1 MQSLYNMFHQWLMFA
16 VKSTID
22 VVVTGDFS
30 SANIEF
36 LKSIKSLVLQIQYC
50 YFYSN
55 TRQNIFLLG
64 LRRGIKS
71 TEKTKAPRKI
81 VDDFGR

>member
-36 LKSIKSLVLQIQYC
+36 LKSIKSM
-50 YFYSN
+50 N
-55 TRQNIFLLG
+55 TKYDRNKTHRLP
-64 LRRGIKS
+64 LR
-71 TEKTKAPRKI
+71 
-81 VDDFGR
+81 